1 MTSRSTQVSRYVI
14 TPNNHAIVKVQGN
27 DDTLRLFKINTRYMF
42 GGRPFKLCA
51 YQNALN
57 YSSTDEKPTYLELD
71 LYLDEVHDGDDI
83 ENGLAFNEAGAYSE
97 SVSEQE
103 LSDNLNKL
111 MGGV

>member
-1 MTSRSTQVSRYVI
+1 
-14 TPNNHAIVKVQGN
+14 
-27 DDTLRLFKINTRYMF
+27 MF
-42 GGRPFKLCA
+42 GGRPFILYA
-51 YQNALN
+51 YQNAMN
-57 YSSTDEKPTYLELD
+57 YDIVDEKPTYLELD

-83 ENGLAFNEAGAYSE
+83 ENGLAFNETGAYSE